1 MIYLFD
7 HKENLLGE
15 LKSGDLRTCQQEENL
30 NGLMTLDFEISL
42 NLKDKIEE
50 VEFVAHADVN
60 NENDFYFYKLIN
72 CTNSDTSYYYKGIN
86 IAYDDFKGYGY
97 LREFRMQNTTAANAL
112 ATILN
117 GSRWEVGIA
126 EGTVEK
132 DLYLYDITRLEA
144 LGKLIDTFGVELE
157 FKVKIKGNKIV
168 KRIVNMY
175 NKMGY
180 ITHKRFVYGHSAL
193 KVVREVDQQN
203 IFTAGIGRGKGEEK
217 FDAGGE
223 STGAFGR
230 RINFKDVEWSK
241 AKGDPVDKPLGQ
253 EYVEIKELT
262 EKYGYS
268 DGTPRFKLVKKENI
282 EDAKELL
289 QATYDELVANSR
301 PLVQFQAEIGDF
313 GTVYL
318 GDTINII
325 RHDLDIYYSARVFK
339 ITRDLLNPRATKIEL
354 GDNLEYSQ
362 GRKNK
367 QILNGLKDL
376 DSRVTEVANNANLTF
391 NDVINEMREGL
402 KNTFF
407 NEDGYNYEFKAGNK
421 YGLPAGYYSFD
432 RPIDKNPTKVI
443 YIGAGKMAIAN
454 QKDSSGQWDFKTFGT
469 GDGIL
474 AERIVGTLGEF
485 AKVNAENIIVGSD
498 FYKTSIG
505 KEVEKVAADNNVVQI
520 DKNGIMIYQKDGYEY
535 TIDLN
540 QVKDGVADVKK
551 AVIQDKLY
559 NGIKINAQEGFQA
572 VRSDGLVK
580 VEINATKGFSIYNRE
595 DKNKNWESVLWHE
608 TDGSTSYGGNIK
620 FINPG
625 DEEYLGAIYKSFG
638 QFVIAHGKDN
648 GFVIA
653 DGDGLAYMQFNR
665 NGYYNNANK
674 NFDINLIGNL
684 GFRILENAEWARDFA
699 IMKYREVNYL
709 PYGMFIGFLN
719 DSNSNG
725 LGAGIYISPYNAYA
739 VSKDGTMTMLG

>member
-7 HKENLLGE
+7 HKENLLGQLKPGE
-15 LKSGDLRTCQQEENL
+15 LRFCQQEENL
-30 NGLMTLDFEISL
+30 NGLMFLDLEIPL
-42 NLKDKIEE
+42 NLKNKMKD

-60 NENDFYFYKLIN
+60 NEEDFYFYKLIN
-72 CTNSDTSYYYKGIN
+72 FLNSDASYHYKGIN

-97 LREFRMQNTTAANAL
+97 LREFRMQNTTAAKAL

-117 GSRWEVGIA
+117 GSRWEAGIA

-132 DLYLYDITRLEA
+132 DLYLYDITRLDA

-168 KRIVNMY
+168 KRFVNMY

-193 KVVREVDQQN
+193 KVVKEEDQQN

-217 FDAGGE
+217 FDASGK
-223 STGAFGR
+223 STGGFGR
-230 RINFKDVEWSK
+230 RIDFKEVEWSK

-301 PLVQFQAEIGDF
+301 PLVQFEADISDF

-325 RHDLDIYYSARVFK
+325 RHDLDIYYSSRVFK
-339 ITRDLLNPRATKIEL
+339 ITRDLLNPSATKIEL

-362 GRKNK
+362 VRKNK

-454 QKDSSGQWDFKTFGT
+454 QKDSNGKWDFKTFGT

-520 DKNGIMIYQKDGYEY
+520 DKNGIMIYQKDGYKY

-540 QVKDGVADVKK
+540 EVKDGVADVKK

-559 NGIKINAQEGFQA
+559 NGIKINAQNGFQA
-572 VRSDGLVK
+572 IRSDGLVK
-580 VEINATKGFSIYNRE
+580 VEINATDGLRIFNRGSNG
-595 DKNKNWESVLWHE
+595 DNWQSVLWNDIE
-608 TDGSTSYGGNIK
+608 GNTSYGGNIK
-620 FINPG
+620 FVNVSNG
-625 DEEYLGAIYKSFG
+625 QFLGGIYKSWG
-638 QFVIAHGKDN
+638 EFVIAHGENN
-648 GFVIA
+648 GFIIA
-653 DGDGLAYMQFNR
+653 DGKGRPYMQFNR
-665 NGYYNNANK
+665 NNYYSNANSK
-674 NFDINLIGNL
+674 LDINFNGSI
-684 GFRILENAEWARDFA
+684 GFRLVANADWARDFA
-699 IMKYREVNYL
+699 IMPYRESDYS

-719 DSNSNG
+719 NSSQTG
-725 LGAGIYISPYNAYA
+725 LGAGIIISPYGLRKVDQNGN
-739 VSKDGTMTMLG
+739 VQNM